1 MFMRNSLLMTLVAVF
16 ISVAMPFAF
25 GQDKESV
32 VKENSAKREPF
43 QLFDNL
49 FFVGTKAAAA
59 WVLQTDQG
67 LILIDSAPISE
78 AATLID
84 NIRKLGLNPID
95 IRYLIVT
102 HGDRNQV
109 GGAKRMQEEFGAVVL
124 MTEEAWEASVSLV
137 EEVSGYVPPRKHLT
151 ATESGSVTLG
161 RDRISFFKTPGHTSG
176 TLSVGFT
183 VYDGGYP
190 YEAMIFGGVGVDVA
204 NELALAVYIQSIRKL
219 QNLESVDVNI
229 PNGESLSDF
238 FKMAKKFEARS
249 DGEVHPFVNPGGWSR
264 WLDGLLEEAGG

>member
-16 ISVAMPFAF
+16 ITVAMPFAF

-32 VKENSAKREPF
+32 VKEKSAKRGPF

-78 AATLID
+78 AAALID

-124 MTEEAWEASVSLV
+124 MTEEAW
-137 EEVSGYVPPRKHLT
+137 
-151 ATESGSVTLG
+151 
-161 RDRISFFKTPGHTSG
+161 
-176 TLSVGFT
+176 
-183 VYDGGYP
+183 
-190 YEAMIFGGVGVDVA
+190 
-204 NELALAVYIQSIRKL
+204 
-219 QNLESVDVNI
+219 
-229 PNGESLSDF
+229 
-238 FKMAKKFEARS
+238 
-249 DGEVHPFVNPGGWSR
+249 
-264 WLDGLLEEAGG
+264 